1 MLLVFGWSLGG
12 CEEQANPFVGQE
24 QPYTIYGYLNPK
36 ANTQL
41 IRVIPV
47 ASSIDAL
54 NPEVIDAAV
63 TTINMDTGEQRI
75 WKDSLIAFDSVQTG
89 HVFVAHFRPDHGA
102 SYRLEVTRSDGAVS
116 SAEVTIP
123 PDASARP
130 QPNPFNPAVLGY
142 FIQSEVAPNIVQAD
156 MKYVAAAL
164 QPPVVGNP
172 LFLPLDT
179 SHRDKVK
186 AVSDG
191 WLVEVDLR
199 SDFRVIREA
208 FVRNCLTTDYM
219 SIRSM
224 RFAIFIGDENWV
236 PPGGVF
242 DPEVLVQPDLFSNI
256 DNGYGFFGA
265 GFAFSF
271 NAVPSGLVLQSVG
284 YVLDGPCM
292 DVPPTDPS
300 CVAVPPCFEE

>member
-1 MLLVFGWSLGG
+1 MLLVFGWSLMG
-12 CEEQANPFVGQE
+12 CEEQANPFVGQD

-36 ANTQL
+36 TNTQL
-41 IRVIPV
+41 VRVIPV
-47 ASSIDAL
+47 AGSIDAL
-54 NPEVIDAAV
+54 NPETIDAAV
-63 TTINMDTGEQRI
+63 TTINMETGEQRI
-75 WKDSLIAFDSVQTG
+75 WKDSLIAFESGETG
-89 HVFVAHFRPDHGA
+89 HVFVSHFTPNHGE
-102 SYRLEVTRSDGAVS
+102 SYRLEVTRSDGSMS

-130 QPNPFNPAVLGY
+130 QRNPFNPAILGY
-142 FIQSEVAPNIVQAD
+142 FIESEVEPNIVQAD

-186 AVSDG
+186 PVSDG
-191 WLVEVDLR
+191 WLVEVDLQE
-199 SDFRVIREA
+199 DFRTVREA
-208 FVRNCLTTDYM
+208 FIRNCLTTDYM

-224 RFAIFIGDENWV
+224 RFAIFFGDENWV
-236 PPGGVF
+236 APGGVF

-256 DNGYGFFGA
+256 ENGYGFFGA

-271 NAVPSGLVLQSVG
+271 NAVPSGLVLQRVG

-300 CVAVPPCFEE
+300 CVAIPPCFEE